1 MHEPHHFIDM
11 VVHDDVTK
19 HQIVIRLPRVAVVEQ
34 FIIMLLM
41 KIIN

>member
-1 MHEPHHFIDM
+1 MYEPHHFIDM
-11 VVHDDVTK
+11 VHDDVAND
-19 HQIVIRLPRVAVVEQ
+19 QIVIRLPRAAIVEQ